1 MPKSETFLRDAV
13 RPPKTKPVGNLTYSD
28 GFRFGFGAFIAV
40 LLGVLIV
47 GGIALAAITL
57 LHLN

>member
-1 MPKSETFLRDAV
+1 MAKSDQFLEEAIHPQRKA
-13 RPPKTKPVGNLTYSD
+13 GLTYMD

-47 GGIALAAITL
+47 GGVALAAVKY
-57 LHLN
+57 LNLA